1 MWGPVSETEPE
12 GIKSLYKLA
21 MDKSLE
27 SMTLRWGTNIKDY
40 KGNWC
45 SMWTK
50 SFTTLLYWLG
60 VTPNLKPIL
69 KTISKSFALDFRAE
83 NIVSFKEVWPWNGFE
98 RFSVFITIRLK
109 YKVNFFNR
117 EFLEDFYFSNAFIV
131 VIKSLI

>member
-45 SMWTK
+45 SM
-50 SFTTLLYWLG
+50 
-60 VTPNLKPIL
+60 
-69 KTISKSFALDFRAE
+69 
-83 NIVSFKEVWPWNGFE
+83 
-98 RFSVFITIRLK
+98 
-109 YKVNFFNR
+109 
-117 EFLEDFYFSNAFIV
+117 
-131 VIKSLI
+131 